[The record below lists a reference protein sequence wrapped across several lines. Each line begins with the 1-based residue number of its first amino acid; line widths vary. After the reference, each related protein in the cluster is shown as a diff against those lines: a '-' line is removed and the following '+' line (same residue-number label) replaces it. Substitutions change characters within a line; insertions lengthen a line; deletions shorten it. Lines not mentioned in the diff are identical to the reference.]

1 MDVKDFEIHKSE
13 IIPDLVWFKTK
24 KFSDLRGSLFT
35 TFHAEVMEQ
44 YIPKD
49 LQFKHDKFAL
59 TFQSRGTQKS
69 CD

>member
-1 MDVKDFEIHKSE
+1 MDVKDFEIHHSE

-49 LQFKHDKFAL
+49 LEFKHDKIEVWIVFL
-59 TFQSRGTQKS
+59 DLKVQK
-69 CD
+69 